1 MELDEIFGFH
11 LTPFSFKISVNEKDI
26 DLPVDA
32 LKYPWKDIKTL
43 EPNYNINQLSLN
55 IPTAY
60 EPELNHPAH
69 YINHLVESLA
79 VRRSNIMGRPKEYD
93 SRMLLKLVLLAY
105 SYGIISC
112 RKIERFARENIVA
125 MWLTQEQRP
134 TYRTIARFIV
144 SQELEEM
151 IQSSFKEFH
160 DYLKSQGMIDEASF
174 IDGTKILANANKYS
188 FVWKKRTIKY
198 GELNIEKARKLIHEI
213 RQAEVQ
219 IDVDENNFNIDQLDT
234 VIALLEQ
241 RIEELNQRVSE
252 TAKVSPNPAK
262 QERRHAKKYLHA
274 LDHCRQKHLEY
285 QVQSQIAGQRNSYS
299 KTDHDATFM
308 RLKEDPM
315 RNGQTKPAYNLQI
328 MTSSQYV
335 LGYDL
340 MQNPTDTRTLIPFLT
355 HLAQNE
361 VLGREIVADAGYGSE
376 RNYKYIEDELPD
388 CKALIPYSTMIK
400 ENSRKWSSDDR
411 KVMNWEYHEADD
423 YYLNPQGVRFNFKRY
438 AYRNDKYKF
447 HRDFKVYQAEKYDE
461 NHQIIPQAL
470 TPRGNTKYIMVNQQW
485 EYFKSKARKS
495 LSNSDTYSRRK
506 YDVETVFGNLKA
518 YLGFKRFTVRGL
530 RKAKRQ
536 IGIALMA
543 LNMKKMAGRPSIFSK
558 YLNNQK
564 APFRIF
570 IKFRMELLIWG
581 LMSQPLINRPV
592 LYKLKKPCHTSKTFF
607 HYSITIMPSQALN

>member
-1 MELDEIFGFH
+1 MSSNIPSKG
-11 LTPFSFKISVNEKDI
+11 
-26 DLPVDA
+26 
-32 LKYPWKDIKTL
+32 YKTL
-43 EPNYNINQLSLN
+43 ESHYNIDQLSLN

-60 EPELNHPAH
+60 EPELNHPAR
-69 YINHLVESLA
+69 YINQLVESLA
-79 VRRSNIMGRPKEYD
+79 SRKPNIMGRPREYD
-93 SRMLLKLVLLAY
+93 PRMLLKLILLAY
-105 SYGIISC
+105 SYGIVSC

-125 MWLTQEQRP
+125 MWLTQEHRP
-134 TYRTIARFIV
+134 TYRTIARFVI
-144 SQELEEM
+144 SQDLEEM

-160 DYLKSQGMIDEASF
+160 DYLKAQGMIDEASF

-198 GELNIEKARKLIHEI
+198 SELNGEKARKLLQEI
-213 RQAEVQ
+213 KQAEVK
-219 IDVDENNFNIDQLDT
+219 INVEEDNFDIDQLDT
-234 VIALLEQ
+234 IIALLEQ

-274 LDHCRQKHLEY
+274 LDHCRQKNLEY
-285 QVQSQIAGQRNSYS
+285 RTQIQIAGSRNSYS
-299 KTDHDATFM
+299 KTDHEATFM
-308 RLKEDPM
+308 RVKEDPM

-335 LGYDL
+335 LGYNL
-340 MQNPTDTRTLIPFLT
+340 MQNPTDTRTLIPFLNN
-355 HLAQNE
+355 LAQNE

-388 CKALIPYSTMIK
+388 CTALIPYNTMIK
-400 ENSRKWSSDDR
+400 ENSRKWRSDDR
-411 KVMNWEYHEADD
+411 KVMNWEYHAADD
-423 YYLNPQGVRFNFKRY
+423 YYVNPQGVRFNFKRY

-461 NHQIIPQAL
+461 NHRIIPQAL
-470 TPRGNTKYIMVNQQW
+470 TSRGNTKYIMVNPQW
-485 EYFKSKARKS
+485 EYFKSKARES

-530 RKAKRQ
+530 EKAKRQ

-543 LNMKKMAGRPSIFSK
+543 LNMKKIAGRLSIFINNSK
-558 YLNNQK
+558 KIKEPL
-564 APFRIF
+564 RISNEIRNGSF
-570 IKFRMELLIWG
+570 IKSDLCHSPILVFNCKAMRI
-581 LMSQPLINRPV
+581 PLI
-592 LYKLKKPCHTSKTFF
+592 
-607 HYSITIMPSQALN
+607 

>member
-1 MELDEIFGFH
+1 MNTH
-11 LTPFSFKISVNEKDI
+11 
-26 DLPVDA
+26 
-32 LKYPWKDIKTL
+32 
-43 EPNYNINQLSLN
+43 YNMNQLSLN

-60 EPELNHPAH
+60 EPESSHPAH
-69 YINHLVESLA
+69 YINRLVESLA
-79 VRRSNIMGRPKEYD
+79 VRRPRIMGRPREYD
-93 SRMLLKLVLLAY
+93 PRMLLKLVLLAY

-112 RKIERFARENIVA
+112 RKIERFARENLVA

-134 TYRTIARFIV
+134 TYRTIARFII
-144 SQELEEM
+144 SEELEEM

-160 DYLKSQGMIDEASF
+160 SYLKAQGMIEEASF

-198 GELNIEKARKLIHEI
+198 SELNVEKARQLIHEI
-213 RQAEVQ
+213 KQAEVK
-219 IDVDENNFNIDQLDT
+219 INVDEEKFDIDQLDT

-285 QVQSQIAGQRNSYS
+285 QAQAQIAGQRNSYS

-328 MTSSQYV
+328 MTNSQYV
-335 LGYDL
+335 LGYSL
-340 MQNPTDTRTLIPFLT
+340 MQNPTDTRTLIPFL
-355 HLAQNE
+355 HQLDQNG

-376 RNYKYIEDELPD
+376 SNYKYIEDELPN
-388 CKALIPYSTMIK
+388 CTALIPYSTMLK
-400 ENSRKWSSDDR
+400 ENSRKWRSDDR

-423 YYLNPQGVRFNFKRY
+423 YYIDPHGVRFNFKRY

-447 HRDFKVYQAEKYDE
+447 RRDFKLYQAEKYDE
-461 NHQIIPQAL
+461 NHQVIPQAL
-470 TPRGNTKYIMVNQQW
+470 TPRGNIKSIMVNPQW
-485 EYFKSKARKS
+485 EYFKAKARES
-495 LSNSDTYSRRK
+495 LSNSNTYSRRK
-506 YDVETVFGNLKA
+506 YDVESVFGNLKV
-518 YLGFKRFTVRGL
+518 YLGFKKFTVRDL
-530 RKAKRQ
+530 KKAKRQ

-543 LNMKKMAGRPSIFSK
+543 LNMKKMAGRPSSYSYNFK
-558 YLNNQK
+558 K
-564 APFRIF
+564 KEEPFRISLEIPNGSF
-570 IKFRMELLIWG
+570 ISRDFCHSPFLATMDLLNKE
-581 LMSQPLINRPV
+581 MRR
-592 LYKLKKPCHTSKTFF
+592 
-607 HYSITIMPSQALN
+607 

>member
-1 MELDEIFGFH
+1 M
-11 LTPFSFKISVNEKDI
+11 
-26 DLPVDA
+26 
-32 LKYPWKDIKTL
+32 
-43 EPNYNINQLSLN
+43 NQLSLN

-60 EPELNHPAH
+60 EPESSHPAH
-69 YINHLVESLA
+69 YINRLVESLA
-79 VRRSNIMGRPKEYD
+79 VRRPRIMGRPREYD
-93 SRMLLKLVLLAY
+93 PRMLLKLVLLAY

-112 RKIERFARENIVA
+112 RKIERFARENLVA

-134 TYRTIARFIV
+134 TYRTIARFII
-144 SQELEEM
+144 SEELEEM

-160 DYLKSQGMIDEASF
+160 SYLKAQGMIDEASF

-198 GELNIEKARKLIHEI
+198 SELNVEKARKLIHEI
-213 RQAEVQ
+213 KQAEVK
-219 IDVDENNFNIDQLDT
+219 IKVDEENFDIDQLDT

-241 RIEELNQRVSE
+241 RIEDLNQRVSE

-285 QVQSQIAGQRNSYS
+285 QAQAQIAGQRNSYS

-328 MTSSQYV
+328 MTNSQYV
-335 LGYDL
+335 LGYSL
-340 MQNPTDTRTLIPFLT
+340 MQNPTDTRTLIPFL
-355 HLAQNE
+355 HQLDQNG

-376 RNYKYIEDELPD
+376 SNYKYIEDELPN
-388 CKALIPYSTMIK
+388 CTALIPYSTMLK
-400 ENSRKWSSDDR
+400 ENSRKWRSDDR

-423 YYLNPQGVRFNFKRY
+423 YYIDPHGVRFNFKRY

-447 HRDFKVYQAEKYDE
+447 RRDFKLYQAEKYDE
-461 NHQIIPQAL
+461 NHQVIPQAL
-470 TPRGNTKYIMVNQQW
+470 TPRGNIKSIMVNPQW
-485 EYFKSKARKS
+485 EYFKAKAREL
-495 LSNSDTYSRRK
+495 LSNSNTYSRRK
-506 YDVETVFGNLKA
+506 YDVESVFGNLKA

-530 RKAKRQ
+530 KKAKRQ

-543 LNMKKMAGRPSIFSK
+543 LNMKKMAGRPSSYSYNFK
-558 YLNNQK
+558 K
-564 APFRIF
+564 KEEPFRISLEIPNGSF
-570 IKFRMELLIWG
+570 ISRDFCHSPILCCN
-581 LMSQPLINRPV
+581 SVTHPPFNR
-592 LYKLKKPCHTSKTFF
+592 LC
-607 HYSITIMPSQALN
+607 

>member
-1 MELDEIFGFH
+1 M
-11 LTPFSFKISVNEKDI
+11 
-26 DLPVDA
+26 
-32 LKYPWKDIKTL
+32 
-43 EPNYNINQLSLN
+43 NQLSLN

-60 EPELNHPAH
+60 EPESSHPAH
-69 YINHLVESLA
+69 YINRLVESLA
-79 VRRSNIMGRPKEYD
+79 VRRPRIMGRPREYD
-93 SRMLLKLVLLAY
+93 PRMLLKLVLLAY

-112 RKIERFARENIVA
+112 RKIERFARENLVA

-134 TYRTIARFIV
+134 TYRTIARFII
-144 SQELEEM
+144 SEELEEM

-160 DYLKSQGMIDEASF
+160 SYLKAQGMIDEASF

-198 GELNIEKARKLIHEI
+198 SELNVEKARKLIHEI
-213 RQAEVQ
+213 KQAEVK
-219 IDVDENNFNIDQLDT
+219 IKVDEENFDIDQLDT

-241 RIEELNQRVSE
+241 RIEDLNQRVSE

-285 QVQSQIAGQRNSYS
+285 QAQAQIAGQRNSYS

-328 MTSSQYV
+328 MTNSQYV
-335 LGYDL
+335 LGYSL
-340 MQNPTDTRTLIPFLT
+340 MQNPTDTRTLIPFL
-355 HLAQNE
+355 HRLDQNG

-376 RNYKYIEDELPD
+376 SNYKYIEDELPN
-388 CKALIPYSTMIK
+388 CTALIPYSTMLK
-400 ENSRKWSSDDR
+400 ENSRKWRSDDR

-423 YYLNPQGVRFNFKRY
+423 YYIDPHGVRFNFKRY

-447 HRDFKVYQAEKYDE
+447 RRDFKLYQAEKYDE
-461 NHQIIPQAL
+461 NHQVIPQAL
-470 TPRGNTKYIMVNQQW
+470 TPRGNIKSIMVNPQW
-485 EYFKSKARKS
+485 EYFKAKARES
-495 LSNSDTYSRRK
+495 LSNSNTYSRRK
-506 YDVETVFGNLKA
+506 YDVESVFGNLKA

-530 RKAKRQ
+530 KKAKRQ

-543 LNMKKMAGRPSIFSK
+543 LNMKKMAGRPSSYSYNFK
-558 YLNNQK
+558 K
-564 APFRIF
+564 KEEPFRISLEIPNGSF
-570 IKFRMELLIWG
+570 ISRDF
-581 LMSQPLINRPV
+581 
-592 LYKLKKPCHTSKTFF
+592 CHSPFLF
-607 HYSITIMPSQALN
+607 IFE

>member
-1 MELDEIFGFH
+1 M
-11 LTPFSFKISVNEKDI
+11 P
-26 DLPVDA
+26 P
-32 LKYPWKDIKTL
+32 KYPRKDTKTL
-43 EPNYNINQLSLN
+43 EPDYNMNQLSLN

-60 EPELNHPAH
+60 EPELNHPAR
-69 YINHLVESLA
+69 YINRLVESLA
-79 VRRSNIMGRPKEYD
+79 LRRPNIMGRPREYD
-93 SRMLLKLVLLAY
+93 PRMLLKLVLLAY
-105 SYGIISC
+105 SYGIISS

-144 SQELEEM
+144 SQELEDM

-160 DYLKSQGMIDEASF
+160 DYLKAQGMIDEASF

-198 GELNIEKARKLIHEI
+198 RKLNVEKAQKLIREI
-213 RQAEVQ
+213 KQAEVK
-219 IDVDENNFNIDQLDT
+219 IDVDEDSFDIDQLDT
-234 VIALLEQ
+234 IIALLEQ
-241 RIEELNQRVSE
+241 RIEELNQRVAE

-285 QVQSQIAGQRNSYS
+285 QAQSQIAGQRNSYS
-299 KTDHDATFM
+299 KTDYDATFM

-335 LGYDL
+335 LGYEL
-340 MQNPTDTRTLIPFLT
+340 MQNPTDTRTLIPFLS

-376 RNYKYIEDELPD
+376 RNYKYIEDELSD
-388 CKALIPYSTMIK
+388 CTALIPYSTMIK
-400 ENSRKWSSDDR
+400 ENSRKWRSDDR

-423 YYLNPQGVRFNFKRY
+423 FYVNPQGVRFNFKRY

-447 HRDFKVYQAEKYDE
+447 RRDFKVYQAEKYDE
-461 NHQIIPQAL
+461 NHQIISQAL
-470 TPRGNTKYIMVNQQW
+470 TPHGNTKYLMVNPQW
-485 EYFKSKARKS
+485 EYFKSKARES
-495 LSNSDTYSRRK
+495 LSNSNTYSRRK

-530 RKAKRQ
+530 KKAKRQ

-543 LNMKKMAGRPSIFSK
+543 LNMKKMAGRPLIFSK
-558 YLNNQK
+558 YSDNQK

-570 IKFRMELLIWG
+570 VKFRMELLIQR
-581 LMSQPLINRPV
+581 LFVTTPFDFLNCFTNARSSLSQC
-592 LYKLKKPCHTSKTFF
+592 K
-607 HYSITIMPSQALN
+607 SIE

>member
-1 MELDEIFGFH
+1 MQC
-11 LTPFSFKISVNEKDI
+11 
-26 DLPVDA
+26 
-32 LKYPWKDIKTL
+32 
-43 EPNYNINQLSLN
+43 NYNINQLSLAM
-55 IPTAY
+55 TTDY
-60 EPELNHPAH
+60 QPEKNHPAY
-69 YINHLVESLA
+69 YINELVEST
-79 VRRSNIMGRPKEYD
+79 RISQPNIMGRPREYD
-93 SRMLLKLVLLAY
+93 PRMLLKLVLLAY

-112 RKIERFARENIVA
+112 RKIERFARENLVA
-125 MWLTQEQRP
+125 LWLTQEQHP

-151 IQSSFKEFH
+151 IQSSFKKFH
-160 DYLKSQGMIDEASF
+160 DYLKAQGMIDEASF

-198 GELNIEKARKLIHEI
+198 SELNVEKARRLIHEI
-213 RQAEVQ
+213 KQAELK
-219 IDVDENNFNIDQLDT
+219 INVDEEDFDIDQLDT

-285 QVQSQIAGQRNSYS
+285 QTQMKMAGQRNSYS

-328 MTSSQYV
+328 MTNSQYV

-388 CKALIPYSTMIK
+388 HTALIPYSTMIK
-400 ENSRKWSSDDR
+400 ENSRKWRSDDR

-423 YYLNPQGVRFNFKRY
+423 YYVNPQGVHFNFKRY

-461 NHQIIPQAL
+461 NHRIIPQAL
-470 TPRGNTKYIMVNQQW
+470 TPQGNTKYIMVNPQW
-485 EYFKSKARKS
+485 EYFKSKARET
-495 LSNSDTYSRRK
+495 LSNSKTYSRRK

-530 RKAKRQ
+530 KKAKRQ

-543 LNMKKMAGRPSIFSK
+543 LNMKKMAGKPSIFSAIVIK
-558 YLNNQK
+558 GKNRSE
-564 APFRIF
+564 FRENSERF
-570 IKFRMELLIWG
+570 FYFKG
-581 LMSQPLINRPV
+581 LMSQPPYCTHNVVINR
-592 LYKLKKPCHTSKTFF
+592 
-607 HYSITIMPSQALN
+607 

>member
-1 MELDEIFGFH
+1 M
-11 LTPFSFKISVNEKDI
+11 
-26 DLPVDA
+26 
-32 LKYPWKDIKTL
+32 
-43 EPNYNINQLSLN
+43 NQLSLN

-60 EPELNHPAH
+60 EPESSHPAH
-69 YINHLVESLA
+69 YINRLVESLA
-79 VRRSNIMGRPKEYD
+79 VRRPRIMGRPREYD
-93 SRMLLKLVLLAY
+93 PRMLLKLVLLAY

-112 RKIERFARENIVA
+112 RKIERFARENLVA

-144 SQELEEM
+144 SEELEEM

-160 DYLKSQGMIDEASF
+160 DYLKAQGMIDEVSF

-198 GELNIEKARKLIHEI
+198 SELNVEKARKLIHEI
-213 RQAEVQ
+213 KQAEVK
-219 IDVDENNFNIDQLDT
+219 INVDEENFDIDQLDT

-274 LDHCRQKHLEY
+274 LDHCRQKRLEY
-285 QVQSQIAGQRNSYS
+285 QTQAQIAGQRNSYS

-328 MTSSQYV
+328 MTNSQYV
-335 LGYDL
+335 LGYGL
-340 MQNPTDTRTLIPFLT
+340 MQNPTDTRTLIPFL
-355 HLAQNE
+355 HQLDQNG

-376 RNYKYIEDELPD
+376 SNYKYIEDELPN
-388 CKALIPYSTMIK
+388 CTALIPYSTMLK
-400 ENSRKWSSDDR
+400 ENSRKWRSDDR

-423 YYLNPQGVRFNFKRY
+423 YYIDPHGVRFNFKRY

-447 HRDFKVYQAEKYDE
+447 RRDFKLYQAEKYDE
-461 NHQIIPQAL
+461 NHQVISQAL
-470 TPRGNTKYIMVNQQW
+470 TPRGNLRSIMVNPQW
-485 EYFKSKARKS
+485 EYFKAKARES

-506 YDVETVFGNLKA
+506 YDVESVFGNLKA

-530 RKAKRQ
+530 KKAKRQ

-543 LNMKKMAGRPSIFSK
+543 LNMKKMAGRPFS
-558 YLNNQK
+558 YGRL
-564 APFRIF
+564 
-570 IKFRMELLIWG
+570 
-581 LMSQPLINRPV
+581 
-592 LYKLKKPCHTSKTFF
+592 
-607 HYSITIMPSQALN
+607 

>member
-1 MELDEIFGFH
+1 MS
-11 LTPFSFKISVNEKDI
+11 T
-26 DLPVDA
+26 
-32 LKYPWKDIKTL
+32 Y
-43 EPNYNINQLSLN
+43 YNMNQLSLN

-60 EPELNHPAH
+60 EPESSHPAH
-69 YINHLVESLA
+69 YINRLVESLA
-79 VRRSNIMGRPKEYD
+79 IHRPRIMGRPREYD
-93 SRMLLKLVLLAY
+93 PRMLLKLILLAY

-112 RKIERFARENIVA
+112 RKIERFARENLVA

-144 SQELEEM
+144 SEELEEM

-160 DYLKSQGMIDEASF
+160 SYLKAQGMIDEASF

-198 GELNIEKARKLIHEI
+198 SELNVEKARKLIHEI
-213 RQAEVQ
+213 KQAEVK
-219 IDVDENNFNIDQLDT
+219 INVDEENFDIDQLDT

-285 QVQSQIAGQRNSYS
+285 QAQAQIAGQRNSYS

-328 MTSSQYV
+328 MTNSQYV
-335 LGYDL
+335 LGYRL
-340 MQNPTDTRTLIPFLT
+340 MQNPTDTRALIPFLNQ
-355 HLAQNE
+355 LDQNG

-376 RNYKYIEDELPD
+376 SNYKYIEDELPD
-388 CKALIPYSTMIK
+388 CTALIPYSTMLK
-400 ENSRKWSSDDR
+400 ENSRKWRSDDR
-411 KVMNWEYHEADD
+411 KVMNWEYHEDDD
-423 YYLNPQGVRFNFKRY
+423 YYIDPHGVRFNFKRY

-447 HRDFKVYQAEKYDE
+447 RRDFKLYQAEKYDE
-461 NHQIIPQAL
+461 NHQVIPQAL
-470 TPRGNTKYIMVNQQW
+470 TPRGNTKYIMVNPQW
-485 EYFKSKARKS
+485 EYFKAKARES
-495 LSNSDTYSRRK
+495 LSNSNTYSRRK
-506 YDVETVFGNLKA
+506 YDVESVFGNLKA

-530 RKAKRQ
+530 KKAKRQ

-543 LNMKKMAGRPSIFSK
+543 LNMKKMAGRPSSYSDNFIK
-558 YLNNQK
+558 K
-564 APFRIF
+564 EEPFRISLEIPNGSSISRTYVTVPLFVF
-570 IKFRMELLIWG
+570 IR
-581 LMSQPLINRPV
+581 V
-592 LYKLKKPCHTSKTFF
+592 L
-607 HYSITIMPSQALN
+607 

>member
-1 MELDEIFGFH
+1 M
-11 LTPFSFKISVNEKDI
+11 
-26 DLPVDA
+26 
-32 LKYPWKDIKTL
+32 
-43 EPNYNINQLSLN
+43 NQLSLN

-60 EPELNHPAH
+60 EPESSHPAH
-69 YINHLVESLA
+69 YINRLVESLA
-79 VRRSNIMGRPKEYD
+79 IRRPRIMGRPREYD
-93 SRMLLKLVLLAY
+93 PRMLLKLVLLAY

-112 RKIERFARENIVA
+112 RKIERFARENLVA
-125 MWLTQEQRP
+125 MWITQEQRP

-144 SQELEEM
+144 SEELEEM

-160 DYLKSQGMIDEASF
+160 SYLKAQGMIDEASF

-198 GELNIEKARKLIHEI
+198 SELNVEKARQLIHEI
-213 RQAEVQ
+213 KQAEVK
-219 IDVDENNFNIDQLDT
+219 INVDEEKFDIDQLDT

-285 QVQSQIAGQRNSYS
+285 QTQAQIAGQRNSYS

-328 MTSSQYV
+328 MTNSQYV
-335 LGYDL
+335 LGYGL
-340 MQNPTDTRTLIPFLT
+340 MQNPTDTRTLIPFLNQ
-355 HLAQNE
+355 LDQNG

-376 RNYKYIEDELPD
+376 SNYKYIEDELPN
-388 CKALIPYSTMIK
+388 CTALIPYSTMLK
-400 ENSRKWSSDDR
+400 ENSRKWRSDDR
-411 KVMNWEYHEADD
+411 KVMNWEYHEDDD
-423 YYLNPQGVRFNFKRY
+423 YYIDPHGVRFNFKRY

-447 HRDFKVYQAEKYDE
+447 RRDFKLYQAEKYDE
-461 NHQIIPQAL
+461 NHQVIPQAL
-470 TPRGNTKYIMVNQQW
+470 TPRGNTKYIMVNPQW
-485 EYFKSKARKS
+485 EYFKAKARES
-495 LSNSDTYSRRK
+495 LSNSNTYSRRK
-506 YDVETVFGNLKA
+506 YDVESVFGNLKA

-530 RKAKRQ
+530 KKAKRQ

-543 LNMKKMAGRPSIFSK
+543 LNMKKMARRPSSYSDDFIK
-558 YLNNQK
+558 K
-564 APFRIF
+564 EEPFRISLE
-570 IKFRMELLIWG
+570 IPNGSSISRTYVTV
-581 LMSQPLINRPV
+581 PL
-592 LYKLKKPCHTSKTFF
+592 
-607 HYSITIMPSQALN
+607 

>member
-1 MELDEIFGFH
+1 M
-11 LTPFSFKISVNEKDI
+11 
-26 DLPVDA
+26 
-32 LKYPWKDIKTL
+32 
-43 EPNYNINQLSLN
+43 NQLSLN

-60 EPELNHPAH
+60 EPELSHPAH
-69 YINHLVESLA
+69 YINRLVESLA
-79 VRRSNIMGRPKEYD
+79 IRRPKIMGRPREYD
-93 SRMLLKLVLLAY
+93 PRMLLKLVLLAY

-112 RKIERFARENIVA
+112 RKIERFARENLVA

-144 SQELEEM
+144 SEELEDM

-160 DYLKSQGMIDEASF
+160 SYLKAQGMIDEASF

-198 GELNIEKARKLIHEI
+198 SELNVEKARQLIHEI
-213 RQAEVQ
+213 KQAEVK
-219 IDVDENNFNIDQLDT
+219 INVDEEKFDIDQLDT

-285 QVQSQIAGQRNSYS
+285 QTQAQIAGQRNSYS

-328 MTSSQYV
+328 MTNSQYV
-335 LGYDL
+335 LGYGL
-340 MQNPTDTRTLIPFLT
+340 MQNPTDTRTLIPFLNQ
-355 HLAQNE
+355 LDQNG

-376 RNYKYIEDELPD
+376 SNYKYIEDELPN
-388 CKALIPYSTMIK
+388 CTALIPYSTMLK
-400 ENSRKWSSDDR
+400 ENSRKWRSDDR
-411 KVMNWEYHEADD
+411 KVMNWEYHEDDD
-423 YYLNPQGVRFNFKRY
+423 YYIDPHGVRFNFKRY

-447 HRDFKVYQAEKYDE
+447 RRDFKLYQAEKYDE
-461 NHQIIPQAL
+461 NHQVIPQAL
-470 TPRGNTKYIMVNQQW
+470 TPRGNTKYIMVNPQW
-485 EYFKSKARKS
+485 EYFKAKARES
-495 LSNSDTYSRRK
+495 LSNSNTYSRRK
-506 YDVETVFGNLKA
+506 YDVESVFGNLKA

-530 RKAKRQ
+530 KKAKRQ

-543 LNMKKMAGRPSIFSK
+543 LNMKKMAGRPSSYSDNFIK
-558 YLNNQK
+558 K
-564 APFRIF
+564 EEPFRISLE
-570 IKFRMELLIWG
+570 IPNG
-581 LMSQPLINRPV
+581 S
-592 LYKLKKPCHTSKTFF
+592 
-607 HYSITIMPSQALN
+607 SISRTYVTVPFSNHC

>member
-1 MELDEIFGFH
+1 
-11 LTPFSFKISVNEKDI
+11 
-26 DLPVDA
+26 
-32 LKYPWKDIKTL
+32 
-43 EPNYNINQLSLN
+43 
-55 IPTAY
+55 
-60 EPELNHPAH
+60 
-69 YINHLVESLA
+69 
-79 VRRSNIMGRPKEYD
+79 
-93 SRMLLKLVLLAY
+93 
-105 SYGIISC
+105 
-112 RKIERFARENIVA
+112 
-125 MWLTQEQRP
+125 
-134 TYRTIARFIV
+134 
-144 SQELEEM
+144 
-151 IQSSFKEFH
+151 
-160 DYLKSQGMIDEASF
+160 
-174 IDGTKILANANKYS
+174 
-188 FVWKKRTIKY
+188 
-198 GELNIEKARKLIHEI
+198 
-213 RQAEVQ
+213 
-219 IDVDENNFNIDQLDT
+219 
-234 VIALLEQ
+234 
-241 RIEELNQRVSE
+241 
-252 TAKVSPNPAK
+252 
-262 QERRHAKKYLHA
+262 
-274 LDHCRQKHLEY
+274 
-285 QVQSQIAGQRNSYS
+285 
-299 KTDHDATFM
+299 M

-400 ENSRKWSSDDR
+400 ENSRKWRSDDR

-518 YLGFKRFTVRGL
+518 YLGFKRFMVRGL
-530 RKAKRQ
+530 KKAKRQ

-543 LNMKKMAGRPSIFSK
+543 LNMKKMAGRPSS
-558 YLNNQK
+558 YSNNFVK
-564 APFRIF
+564 KEEPFRISLE
-570 IKFRMELLIWG
+570 IPNGSSISRMTCTLKVGICMFLLVNWINIFSRQLDSAHIGVVFGCLVLFEFVVHCRSEAIPQWPG
-581 LMSQPLINRPV
+581 LIQLGSDN
-592 LYKLKKPCHTSKTFF
+592 
-607 HYSITIMPSQALN
+607 

>member
-1 MELDEIFGFH
+1 MQ
-11 LTPFSFKISVNEKDI
+11 S
-26 DLPVDA
+26 
-32 LKYPWKDIKTL
+32 
-43 EPNYNINQLSLN
+43 NYNINQLSLAMATDYQPEKN
-55 IPTAY
+55 HQAY
-60 EPELNHPAH
+60 
-69 YINHLVESLA
+69 YINELVENAQS
-79 VRRSNIMGRPKEYD
+79 SQPNIMGRPREYD
-93 SRMLLKLVLLAY
+93 PRMLLKLVLLAY
-105 SYGIISC
+105 SQGIFSC

-151 IQSSFKEFH
+151 IQNSFKKFR
-160 DYLKSQGMIDEASF
+160 DYLKTQGMIDEASF

-198 GELNIEKARKLIHEI
+198 RELNVEKARQLIHEI
-213 RQAEVQ
+213 KQAELK
-219 IDVDENNFNIDQLDT
+219 INVDEEDFDIDQLDT

-262 QERRHAKKYLHA
+262 QKRRHAKKYLHA

-285 QVQSQIAGQRNSYS
+285 QAQVRIAGQRNSYS

-308 RLKEDPM
+308 RVKEDPM

-388 CKALIPYSTMIK
+388 HTALIPYSTMIK
-400 ENSRKWSSDDR
+400 ENSRKWRSDDR

-423 YYLNPQGVRFNFKRY
+423 YYVNPQGVRFNFKRY

-447 HRDFKVYQAEKYDE
+447 RRDFKVYQAEKYDA
-461 NHQIIPQAL
+461 NHQIISQAL
-470 TPRGNTKYIMVNQQW
+470 TPHGNTKYIMVNPQW
-485 EYFKSKARKS
+485 EYFKAKAREA
-495 LSNSDTYSRRK
+495 LSNSKTYSRRK

-530 RKAKRQ
+530 KKAKRQ
-536 IGIALMA
+536 IGIVLMA
-543 LNMKKMAGRPSIFSK
+543 LNMKKMAERPFIFFVIIEKRKNRSELRENSERFC
-558 YLNNQK
+558 Y
-564 APFRIF
+564 FRG
-570 IKFRMELLIWG
+570 LL
-581 LMSQPLINRPV
+581 SQPPL
-592 LYKLKKPCHTSKTFF
+592 F
-607 HYSITIMPSQALN
+607 